1 MMDRDHQARRW
12 VTVGLF
18 CFGVVLCSTCAA
30 EDGAGPALPPTGPE
44 EQAPALDP
52 PSSAPRFP
60 FVSLLR
66 DLSREVVPDDFEERE
81 DWGRQVKVFSGFDVR
96 GRPPD
101 LRISRR
107 TKLVNHGVW
116 RRFRVQF
123 IHPERR
129 LHLEVRHVRFEP
141 GSGVTFQVVC
151 SARIRCTAQAVV
163 WNYGVKGLSSSL
175 QSDATVRL
183 VADARVT
190 AQDEAKP
197 GSLFSLVVFR
207 PEVTELKLRLADLD
221 VRRVGLIGGEAADE
235 LGDASKRTIERL
247 LERQEPKLRRTI
259 AKKIDEE
266 DLKLRLPVLQVT
278 WPEMPQGTD
287 DVTKVIDGSD
297 PGEGQAE
304 DP

>member
-1 MMDRDHQARRW
+1 
-12 VTVGLF
+12 V
-18 CFGVVLCSTCAA
+18 
-30 EDGAGPALPPTGPE
+30 EPT
-44 EQAPALDP
+44 PALDAP
-52 PSSAPRFP
+52 ASAPRFP

-66 DLSREVVPDDFEERE
+66 DLSREVVPDEFEERE
-81 DWGRQVKVFSGFDVR
+81 DWGRQVRVFSGFDVR

-129 LHLEVRHVRFEP
+129 LHLEVRNVQFEP

-151 SARIRCTAQAVV
+151 SARVRCTAQAVV

-175 QSDATVRL
+175 QSDATVRV
-183 VADARVT
+183 VAEARIT
-190 AQDEAKP
+190 SEDEAKP

-221 VRRVGLIGGEAADE
+221 VRRVGLIGGDAADE

-247 LERQEPKLRRTI
+247 LERQEPELRRTI

-266 DLKLRLPVLQVT
+266 DLKLRLPVLQFS
-278 WPEMPQGTD
+278 WPEVPQGTD
-287 DVTKVIDGSD
+287 EAKSAIEESD
-297 PGEGQAE
+297 PGERQAE
-304 DP
+304 HP